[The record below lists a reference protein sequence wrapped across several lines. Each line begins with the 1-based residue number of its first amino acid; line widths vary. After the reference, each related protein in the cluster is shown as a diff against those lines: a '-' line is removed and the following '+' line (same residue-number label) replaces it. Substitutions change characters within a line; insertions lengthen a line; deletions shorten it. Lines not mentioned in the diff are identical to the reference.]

1 MGKAATAGAFALGA
15 LAGAAAVFVVGDRKR
30 SPARPAMLINN
41 LSNDAAIFAS
51 RYAKSLD
58 AVEKLHATTLDFL
71 RSPMKREGSEDNTIY
86 LLAAACVREFNEV
99 MLLAVHM
106 YGTGAMKLVRPLY
119 ERVVTLSYL
128 AKQPS
133 EVQQFIDYSDI
144 HWNKLL
150 EEAKRIFG
158 EDVIPN
164 ILSKKEANA
173 IAANYQ
179 KNRCNFQQTDCRKCG
194 TMRLQGSW
202 TKKTAP
208 ELAGDV
214 SKELR
219 SLYVKAFQTPTLH
232 IHTTF
237 WGIVDQLKPTPDGK
251 VGFNQEH
258 ELESARGAMD
268 MGHTLMLQVLDVV
281 NSYFKL
287 GKDDVVKQRAAE
299 WAQAWSEGAP
309 AGYPPKS

>member
-1 MGKAATAGAFALGA
+1 
-15 LAGAAAVFVVGDRKR
+15 
-30 SPARPAMLINN
+30 
-41 LSNDAAIFAS
+41 
-51 RYAKSLD
+51 
-58 AVEKLHATTLDFL
+58 
-71 RSPMKREGSEDNTIY
+71 MKREGSVDNTLY
-86 LLAAACVREFNEV
+86 LLAAACLHEFNEV

-106 YGTGAMKLVRPLY
+106 YGTGALKLIRPLY

-128 AKQPS
+128 AKNPC

-150 EEAKRIFG
+150 EESRRIFG
-158 EDVIPN
+158 DDVIPN
-164 ILSKKEANA
+164 ILSKKEAEL

-179 KNRCNFQQTDCRKCG
+179 KNRGNFQQTDCKKCG
-194 TMRLQGSW
+194 TTRLQGSW
-202 TKKTAP
+202 TKKATP

-232 IHTTF
+232 VHTTF
-237 WGIVDQLKPTPDGK
+237 WGVVDQLKPTPQGN

-258 ELESARGAMD
+258 EQESARNAMD

-287 GKDDVVKQRAAE
+287 GKDEVVKQRAAE
-299 WAQAWSEGAP
+299 WAQSWREGAP
-309 AGYPPKS
+309 TGNPSKP